1 MCALTVVAAIS
12 ANMAGANAARCGSG
26 EHGGAGYAYAG
37 HQAATV
43 SHGIRATVT
52 PIVEP
57 NVLAG
62 HVAGW
67 IGVGGPGEGP
77 NGVSEWLQ
85 VGVSSMPGRPVT
97 VYTELVVPGRE
108 PVYTPLIEGVRVGEH
123 HSLALLEV
131 QGLPGWWRVWVDG
144 RPVTKSI
151 HLPGSNGR
159 WQPIVT
165 AESFNDNKGVCNSF
179 GFRFERVGVARTL
192 GGSWR
197 PFVPG
202 YDFLDRGNAI
212 RPLRADAASTV
223 RTLAAEPVTPYAFEA
238 VSV

>member
-1 MCALTVVAAIS
+1 
-12 ANMAGANAARCGSG
+12 
-26 EHGGAGYAYAG
+26 
-37 HQAATV
+37 
-43 SHGIRATVT
+43 
-52 PIVEP
+52 
-57 NVLAG
+57 
-62 HVAGW
+62 
-67 IGVGGPGEGP
+67 
-77 NGVSEWLQ
+77 
-85 VGVSSMPGRPVT
+85 
-97 VYTELVVPGRE
+97 
-108 PVYTPLIEGVRVGEH
+108 VYTPLIEGVRVGEH

-144 RPVTKSI
+144 KPVTKSI

-165 AESFNDNKGVCNSF
+165 AESFNGNKGVCNSF